1 MSCRSKNKGRT
12 KKMKGIRKLFLGL
25 FLVALFSVGLK
36 VETQAAVTATKGTP
50 EATAG
55 VDYSQDTAG
64 AVVSGTLTFRCSA
77 AADLPANDN
86 DYVTYRVRMQ
96 STDSDAED
104 STAVG
109 TPIFVCFEKISG
121 TVYYGT
127 STTGPDAAKTAAEG
141 TGHTQVQLDTDYP
154 FQALASRSD
163 VRAKNTETAPLVLK
177 LFVKKMA
184 GDGAPVID
192 TTTSSAGLTITRRID
207 SMLVSNTAP
216 GTAITISGITVT
228 PATAYLLPG
237 QSKTFTLNV
246 TAQKYTQKLHRWI
259 MEDETMLE
267 STGESTELPTIYKSV
282 KLKPNAA
289 AGDPKVKAAY
299 VEIGNGITVTWPT
312 GSVKPGDNMN
322 QPFEF
327 TANGYTTDN
336 IINGEIY
343 VDSVSASNKLT
354 YSLNGVNTAK
364 TAGNIQF
371 VVPSLSNNTHKLLI
385 KMTDGNVLETSTF
398 TVSDTSSLAW
408 KSTSALTSGVAVT
421 AGMDVYIRQ
430 FLSDGQ
436 LKKGV
441 VSLESPAR
449 DYASMI
455 NDSQRVIGSYQ
466 VHGDKAMTGDSG
478 KKDRVR
484 ISPDTGDGLTGT
496 VTVYPKISI
505 ATNSSSSDD
514 SLNSGSSST
523 TSKDTPIKITS
534 PTYVYYNDKN
544 YQVKKLKLRF
554 AGPKDTVEKTLDAP
568 STDST
573 SSLSWSASVDSIK
586 LSKILKEVCDSSS
599 NTITLTVFPY
609 NGDSVDDQ
617 IHTSTEIKA
626 YKINL
631 DGGGGAKY
639 TVNGEDMGDYFYAV
653 KGTRYTIKAQPK
665 LTGDKFLNWDGSVF
679 SSESGGEFTASESR
693 TFRANYSSSSS
704 SSSSNTNK
712 TALNGDSMSG
722 DYDDVPKT
730 GESRTDIWILW
741 SVLFISILG
750 AGFMIWKRFG
760 LARAIAEADAAV
772 EHAEYEEQVKAAEK
786 EKKDK
791 LDMLK
796 DLRNL

>member
-1 MSCRSKNKGRT
+1 
-12 KKMKGIRKLFLGL
+12 MKGIRKLFLGL
-25 FLVALFSVGLK
+25 FLVALISVGLK

-50 EATAG
+50 EVTEAN

-64 AVVSGTLTFRCSA
+64 AVVSGTLTVNCSA
-77 AADLPANDN
+77 ATDLPEANGE
-86 DYVTYRVRMQ
+86 YTTYRVRMQ
-96 STDSDAED
+96 SANSDAED
-104 STAVG
+104 TTAVG
-109 TPIFVCFEKISG
+109 TPIFVCFEMVSG
-121 TVYYGT
+121 NVYYGT
-127 STTGPDAAKTAAEG
+127 STTGPDAAKTDADTMAHPVNLG
-141 TGHTQVQLDTDYP
+141 TDYE

-163 VRAKNTETAPLVLK
+163 VRAKNTETAPLNLR
-177 LFVKKMA
+177 LFVKKVA
-184 GDGAPVID
+184 GNVTKPAINETDP
-192 TTTSSAGLTITRRID
+192 SAALTITKKVD
-207 SMLVSNTAP
+207 SLLVSNSAP
-216 GTAITISGITVT
+216 DTEITISGITVT

-246 TAQKYTQKLHRWI
+246 TAQKYTKKLHRWLI
-259 MEDETMLE
+259 DENKLE

-282 KLKPNAA
+282 KVKTDAV
-289 AGDPKVKAAY
+289 AGDAKVKAAY
-299 VEIGNGITVTWPT
+299 VDIGNGITVTWPT

-354 YSLNGVNTAK
+354 YTLNGVNIAK
-364 TAGNIQF
+364 TAGNIRF
-371 VVPSLSNNTHKLLI
+371 TVPSLSNDPHKLLI

-436 LKKGV
+436 LKKGIV
-441 VSLESPAR
+441 TLESPAR
-449 DYASMI
+449 DYATMI

-478 KKDRVR
+478 KKDRIR
-484 ISPDTGDGLTGT
+484 ITPDTGDGLTGT

-609 NGDSVDDQ
+609 NGDSADDQ

-679 SSESGGEFTASESR
+679 SSETGGEFTASESR

-786 EKKDK
+786 EKKEK